1 MYPAAEGFMSC
12 GVEVELEKD
21 LEPLVD
27 ILAKLTLRHTIQNHP
42 VIGNVVR
49 YVSAKGARSNYYQGD
64 GAIPDDELE
73 RIRKELNIGFWHARF
88 ALYGDEE
95 ELDLNYRKIQK
106 AFADLPGAK
115 VDGKNFLPRP
125 GETYVRN
132 EDIPLSEGGGPQVGV
147 PTLTPL
153 SCLKY
158 RGEDCGHIGFSPVLP
173 PRGKEALEFYY
184 IAKKR
189 SAEYG
194 FDFRAGL
201 HLYPRHLTHINM
213 LIFDRHSEKQRVD
226 VHKLFVA
233 LVKDARKE
241 GYSEYRAHVKHQE
254 LVAGMYDWPEGKGH
268 GRLLSEKIKDA
279 LDPNGIFSEGKMG
292 IWSEKRRK
300 FKGVIPGEVANGT
313 NGVNGLNGANRVN
326 RHA

>member
-12 GVEVELEKD
+12 GVEVELESD

-27 ILAKLTLRHTIQNHP
+27 ILGQLTLRHTIQNHP

-49 YVSAKGARSNYYQGD
+49 YVSAMGARSKYYNGD
-64 GAIPDDELE
+64 GAIPDHELE
-73 RIRKELNIGFWHARF
+73 RIRKELKIGFWHAKF

-115 VDGKNFLPRP
+115 VVGKKFLPKP
-125 GETYVRN
+125 GEKYVRN

-201 HLYPRHLTHINM
+201 HLYQRHLTHINM
-213 LIFDRHSEKQRVD
+213 LIFDRHSEKQRKD

-300 FKGVIPGEVANGT
+300 CKGVIPGETVNRT
-313 NGVNGLNGANRVN
+313 NGMNGENG
-326 RHA
+326 HA